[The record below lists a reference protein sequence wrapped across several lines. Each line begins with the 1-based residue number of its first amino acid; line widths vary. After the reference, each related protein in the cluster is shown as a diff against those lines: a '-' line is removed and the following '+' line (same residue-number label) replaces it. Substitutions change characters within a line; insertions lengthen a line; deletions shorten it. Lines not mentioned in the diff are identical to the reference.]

1 MVFDPL
7 FASIREII
15 SSLQQSETSP
25 VELVERLIAQ
35 IEELNP
41 SLHLF
46 ISINADGAR
55 IAAREAEAAIK
66 NRSRPP
72 SLIGV
77 PFACKDV
84 FWTRNLPTTGGS
96 RVLEDWVAGED
107 AAVLERLTESGAIL
121 LGKTN
126 LHEFGYGA
134 TGINSRFGTAVNPWN
149 PERIAGGSSTGSAIA
164 VARGLVPFALG
175 TDAGGSVR
183 VPAALCGV
191 VGLKPTYGRI
201 SGYGSIPYAWSID
214 HVGIIARSVEDVAA
228 VLEVLAGFD
237 ARDPASVAAPVPRYG
252 EALGGDGCE
261 V

>member
-1 MVFDPL
+1 MRMIRDGRARPIVPCPVAPCMLLFCSACGPIGMAFDPH

-25 VELVERLIAQ
+25 VELVERVLAQ

-55 IAAREAEAAIK
+55 IAAREAEAAIRS
-66 NRSRPP
+66 RSRPP

-84 FWTRNLPTTGGS
+84 FWTRDLPTTGGS

-149 PERIAGGSSTGSAIA
+149 PERIAGGSSTGIGDRGR
-164 VARGLVPFALG
+164 ARSGPVRARHRCRGFGAC
-175 TDAGGSVR
+175 ARRVVWRGGSQAHVRAHKRVR
-183 VPAALCGV
+183 VDPLCLV
-191 VGLKPTYGRI
+191 
-201 SGYGSIPYAWSID
+201 D
-214 HVGIIARSVEDVAA
+214 
-228 VLEVLAGFD
+228 
-237 ARDPASVAAPVPRYG
+237 
-252 EALGGDGCE
+252 
-261 V
+261 